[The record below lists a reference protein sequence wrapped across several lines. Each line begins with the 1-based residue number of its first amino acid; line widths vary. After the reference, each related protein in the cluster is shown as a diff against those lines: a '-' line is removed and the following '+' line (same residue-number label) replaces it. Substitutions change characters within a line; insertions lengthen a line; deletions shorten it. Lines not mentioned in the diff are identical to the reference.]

1 MRYGITQLV
10 LTSPGLVEISEQEYN
25 DISLARKGLFEAL
38 YLEEKFDLVTEN
50 YFEYE
55 KEILSSSTRFMVFG
69 NQDYEWFQ
77 NERNLISRRIINLL
91 SASRL
96 YLDQSVHHL
105 HNIYGNDSTV
115 IDEVENEKSVQYDT
129 HIGYRTMEAL
139 RNYVQHR
146 GFPIHTITFA
156 ANVVDAEANAKN
168 RVLYT
173 LTPLIR
179 VFDLEN
185 DSKFKRTVL
194 EELKL
199 IGSEVDVKPLVRE
212 YVECLGNL
220 HGKIRELLHKNVSS
234 WESKIFGAIDHFKG
248 AFGKETSVIGLAIVE
263 EVEDGVYSKSELIFA
278 EFTERRRKLEN
289 KNRILG
295 SLSSRYVTN
304 EVLKKRA

>member
-1 MRYGITQLV
+1 MRYGITQQV

-25 DISLARKGLFEAL
+25 NISLARKGLFEAL

-69 NQDYEWFQ
+69 NQDYEWIQ

-96 YLDQSVHHL
+96 YLDQNEHHL
-105 HNIYGNDSTV
+105 NNIYGKDSAV
-115 IDEVENEKSVQYDT
+115 IAEVHDDKATQYDT

-139 RNYVQHR
+139 RNYALHR
-146 GFPIHTITFA
+146 GFPIHSVTFT
-156 ANVVDAEANAKN
+156 ANVVDAEAKARN

-173 LTPLIR
+173 LTPFIR
-179 VFDLEN
+179 VSDLEN
-185 DSKFKRTVL
+185 DSTFKRSVL

-199 IGSEVDVKPLVRE
+199 MGGEVDVKPLARE
-212 YVECLGNL
+212 YVECLSNL
-220 HGKIRELLHKNVSS
+220 HGKIRELLRKNVLS
-234 WESKIFGAIDHFKG
+234 WESEIFGAIERFKS
-248 AFGKETSVIGLAIVE
+248 AFGKETSIIGLAIVV
-263 EVEDGVYSKSELIFA
+263 EVEDGVYSKSESIFS
-278 EFTERRRKLEN
+278 EFIERRRKLES

-295 SLSSRYVTN
+295 SLASRYVTN
-304 EVLKKRA
+304 EVLKNHP